1 MSVNVLDPLQPD
13 ELLADRA
20 YRELSRAIIT
30 GRIEPG
36 TRLSVPELARQLDI
50 SRSPV
55 REAVQRLIYDG
66 LAENRG
72 RRGAVVAEI
81 RPSDFLSL
89 LEVRQLLEGFAA
101 RKAAA
106 TASDEDVNRLRDVV
120 ARHRRQIE
128 EGILEEVTHV
138 EFDQAF
144 HSALRDIAA
153 NEDLTAILGRMQG
166 RAHLSFATLWREPFR
181 PENALAEHEAILE
194 AVAAG
199 DPEAAEAAACA
210 HISAV
215 RQRYAERLDK
225 ADPTTAGGHEESN

>member
-1 MSVNVLDPLQPD
+1 MPVNVLDPLQPD

-72 RRGAVVAEI
+72 RRGAIVAMI
-81 RPSDFLSL
+81 DPRDFLSL

-101 RKAAA
+101 R
-106 TASDEDVNRLRDVV
+106 
-120 ARHRRQIE
+120 
-128 EGILEEVTHV
+128 
-138 EFDQAF
+138 
-144 HSALRDIAA
+144 
-153 NEDLTAILGRMQG
+153 
-166 RAHLSFATLWREPFR
+166 R
-181 PENALAEHEAILE
+181 P
-194 AVAAG
+194 
-199 DPEAAEAAACA
+199 
-210 HISAV
+210 
-215 RQRYAERLDK
+215 R
-225 ADPTTAGGHEESN
+225 

>member
-1 MSVNVLDPLQPD
+1 MSVNVLDPIQPD

-72 RRGAVVAEI
+72 RRGAVVAQI
-81 RPSDFLSL
+81 DPRDFLSL

-101 RKAAA
+101 RKAAVNP
-106 TASDEDVNRLRDVV
+106 TDDDVKALRKVV
-120 ARHRRQIE
+120 AEHRRQIE
-128 EGILEEVTHV
+128 EGEIGETTHV

-144 HSALRDIAA
+144 HSILRDMAA

-181 PENALAEHEAILE
+181 PEHALAEHEAILE
-194 AVAAG
+194 AVASR
-199 DPEAAEAAACA
+199 DPEAAAAAACA
-210 HISAV
+210 HIDAV
-215 RQRYAERLDK
+215 RQRYADGLDETG
-225 ADPTTAGGHEESN
+225 PAGAAEAEPSS

>member
-20 YRELSRAIIT
+20 YREMSRAIIT
-30 GRIEPG
+30 GRIESG

-55 REAVQRLIYDG
+55 REAVQRLIYEG

-72 RRGAVVAEI
+72 RRGAVVASI
-81 RPSDFLSL
+81 DPRDFLSL

-101 RKAAA
+101 RKAAVDP
-106 TASDEDVNRLRDVV
+106 SDEDVSALRGVV
-120 ARHRRQIE
+120 EAHRRQIE
-128 EGILEEVTHV
+128 KGELEEITHV

-144 HSALRDIAA
+144 HSALRDMAA

-181 PENALAEHEAILE
+181 PEHALQEHEAILA

-199 DPEAAEAAACA
+199 DPDAAEAAACA
-210 HISAV
+210 HIDAV
-215 RQRYAERLDK
+215 RQRYADGLDK
-225 ADPTTAGGHEESN
+225 TDVATATEGGDGS

>member
-72 RRGAVVAEI
+72 RRGAIVAVI
-81 RPSDFLSL
+81 DPRDFLSL

-106 TASDEDVNRLRDVV
+106 NATEEDLNALRDVV
-120 ARHRRQIE
+120 DRHRKQVETGGIE
-128 EGILEEVTHV
+128 ESRHV

-144 HSALRDIAA
+144 HSAVRDIAG

-166 RAHLSFATLWREPFR
+166 RAHLSFAALWQEPFR
-181 PENALAEHEAILE
+181 PEHALAEHVAILD
-194 AVAAG
+194 AIAAG
-199 DPEAAEAAACA
+199 DPEAAEGAACA
-210 HISAV
+210 HIDAV
-215 RQRYAERLDK
+215 RRRYSEQIDDTDAAIEQS
-225 ADPTTAGGHEESN
+225 E

>member
-1 MSVNVLDPLQPD
+1 MSVNVLDPIQPD

-30 GRIEPG
+30 GRIESG

-72 RRGAVVAEI
+72 RRGAVVARI
-81 RPSDFLSL
+81 DPRDFLSL

-101 RKAAA
+101 RKAAVNP
-106 TASDEDVNRLRDVV
+106 TDSDVKALRDVV
-120 ARHRRQIE
+120 AEHRRQIE
-128 EGILEEVTHV
+128 DGEIAETAHV

-144 HSALRDIAA
+144 HSILRDMAA

-181 PENALAEHEAILE
+181 PEHALAEHEAILA
-194 AVAAG
+194 AVAAR
-199 DPEAAEAAACA
+199 DPEAAAAAACA
-210 HISAV
+210 HIDAV
-215 RQRYAERLDK
+215 RQRYADGLD
-225 ADPTTAGGHEESN
+225 DPGPAGASEAEPSS

>member
-30 GRIEPG
+30 GRIESG

-72 RRGAVVAEI
+72 RRGAVVASI
-81 RPSDFLSL
+81 DPRDFLSL

-101 RKAAA
+101 RKAAVDP
-106 TASDEDVNRLRDVV
+106 SDEDVNALRGVV
-120 ARHRRQIE
+120 EAHRRQIE
-128 EGILEEVTHV
+128 KGELEEVTHV

-144 HSALRDIAA
+144 HSALRDMAA

-181 PENALAEHEAILE
+181 PEHALKEHEAILA

-199 DPEAAEAAACA
+199 DPDAAESAACA
-210 HISAV
+210 HIDAV
-215 RQRYAERLDK
+215 RQRYADGLDK
-225 ADPTTAGGHEESN
+225 TDVATTTEGGDGS